1 MGRILPS
8 FARAHIAFT
17 RTGYAWNELNEGKQR
32 DADCGTT
39 SRHHCSSRFA
49 KGPGQTKWFCDLTM
63 GSICTEIPDFETR
76 GVPGRMLINTHVQRY
91 FASRRSATSIYFYT
105 CYLDQPARYA
115 FRWWGG

>member
-39 SRHHCSSRFA
+39 SRHTAQAGSLKDLDKRNVFA
-49 KGPGQTKWFCDLTM
+49 ISL
-63 GSICTEIPDFETR
+63 
-76 GVPGRMLINTHVQRY
+76 
-91 FASRRSATSIYFYT
+91 
-105 CYLDQPARYA
+105 
-115 FRWWGG
+115 